1 MIFKF
6 EILHEEKKTGA
17 RLGKVDTPH
26 GEFMTPAF
34 MPVGT
39 HATVKTLTPEDIKN
53 SHAGI
58 ILGNSYHLYL
68 RPGHKI
74 IREMGGLHQFMNWDG
89 PILTDSGGFQ
99 IFSLGFLTRIF
110 PRSVRF
116 KSYIDGKEHTF
127 SPMKCIEVQESLG
140 ADIIM
145 AFDECIPYPSS
156 YEYTKSSTELTA
168 KWAGECREVHKG
180 KNALFGIVQGGM
192 FKELREKSIQ
202 DMAALDFDGY
212 ALGGL
217 SVGEPKKLMYEMMEF
232 SLPMTPREK
241 PRYVMGV
248 GEPGDIL
255 KAVSLG
261 ADMFDCVIPTRNARN
276 GGLFTEQGKMVIK
289 NACFQKDSSP
299 IDPLCGC
306 YTCQNYSRAYLRH
319 LFLSRELLGLRLN
332 TIHNVFFHIRLMEQI
347 REAIKNDK
355 LLDFLDNFK
364 YADSTGRNMQKRGR
378 VNG

>member
-1 MIFKF
+1 MVFKF
-6 EILHEEKKTGA
+6 EILHEEKETGA
-17 RLGKVDTPH
+17 RLGKVTTPH

-39 HATVKTLTPEDIKN
+39 HATVKTLTPEDIR
-53 SHAGI
+53 SCHAGI

-74 IREMGGLHQFMNWDG
+74 IEGMGGMHRFMNWDG

-99 IFSLGFLTRIF
+99 IFSLGFLTKIF
-110 PRSVRF
+110 PKSVRF

-127 SPMKCIEVQESLG
+127 SPKKCIEVQESLG

-168 KWAGECREVHKG
+168 RWARECREVHKG

-232 SLPMTPREK
+232 SLPMTPKEK

-299 IDPLCGC
+299 IDSLCGC
-306 YTCQNYSRAYLRH
+306 YTCRHYSRAYLRH

-364 YADSTGRNMQKRGR
+364 YADSIGENIQKRGR
-378 VNG
+378 VNS